1 MNNFQNAQHAY
12 LHIFLIDCHNTCKNI
27 FTELIEWLNKY
38 SFFEDFEDII
48 RHKIEYVK
56 NNFFTNHKLYS
67 LMISLL
73 SNILTKSNKEKLV
86 EDELH
91 HKLIK
96 IVKDAENT
104 LYIHL
109 FENCEFYSNI
119 DRWVQNKSNLVVNVP
134 KQIENIITNNYSY
147 VGTIYSIP
155 IEYEKMVLSKLR
167 LFNLQNA
174 EEIEQLWSPTIVTS
188 NKTYAEALHKY
199 TNNSDKI
206 IKYKNTKKT
215 PVIIY
220 KITSP
225 MMWSFPFKL
234 IDFKC
239 NYKNYKDFKFDSNPC
254 LPSLNI
260 NQNIE
265 CVSIIEEFQNNY
277 DLILFHNQMKK
288 FIEV

>member
-1 MNNFQNAQHAY
+1 MNNFQNSQHLY
-12 LHIFLIDCHNTCKNI
+12 LHVFLIDCHNTSKNI
-27 FTELIEWLNKY
+27 FSEIIEWLNKY

-48 RHKIEYVK
+48 RYKIDYIK
-56 NNFFTNHKLYS
+56 NNFFSNHKLYS
-67 LMISLL
+67 LMINLL
-73 SNILTKSNKEKLV
+73 TNILTKSNIEKLN
-86 EDELH
+86 EGEL
-91 HKLIK
+91 LK
-96 IVKDAENT
+96 IVKNEENT

-119 DRWVQNKSNLVVNVP
+119 DRWVQNKCNLVVNVP
-134 KQIENIITNNYSY
+134 KQIENIISINYMY
-147 VGTIYSIP
+147 VGTVYSIP

-167 LFNLQNA
+167 LFDLQNI
-174 EEIEQLWSPTIVTS
+174 EEIEQLWSPTIVTT
-188 NKTYAEALHKY
+188 NKTYAEALYKY
-199 TNNSDKI
+199 VNNYGKI
-206 IKYKNTKKT
+206 TKYKNTKET

-234 IDFKC
+234 IEFES
-239 NYKNYKDFKFDSNPC
+239 NYKNYKDFKLDSNPC

-265 CVSIIEEFQNNY
+265 CVSIIEEFQDNY
-277 DLILFHNQMKK
+277 DVILFHNQMKK